1 MIVSSGQLLPCGVG
15 FPFLLPT
22 VFFVFFSMFFLS
34 MIVYCSQS
42 KHRSH
47 CLTVRKDTLYALSS
61 ETVISKFCT
70 AKESPLTGTLFSC
83 SMTQPPTETLSDSSL
98 MSKNS
103 VKSSR
108 LTEQSTR

>member
-1 MIVSSGQLLPCGVG
+1 MMSLLQTPDDILNEAVLYLRVYFVG

-47 CLTVRKDTLYALSS
+47 CLTVRKDTLYALRS
-61 ETVISKFCT
+61 ETVISKF
-70 AKESPLTGTLFSC
+70 
-83 SMTQPPTETLSDSSL
+83 
-98 MSKNS
+98 
-103 VKSSR
+103 
-108 LTEQSTR
+108 